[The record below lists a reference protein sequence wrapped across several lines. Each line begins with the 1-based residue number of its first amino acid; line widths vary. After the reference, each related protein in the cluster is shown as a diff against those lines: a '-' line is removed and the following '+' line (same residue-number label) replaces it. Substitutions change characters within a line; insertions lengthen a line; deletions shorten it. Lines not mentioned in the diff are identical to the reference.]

1 MGFLSNISRRYKHVK
16 RYNQVISIFL
26 KYGFEDFVSYLN
38 EKKRFV
44 FIKKLI
50 PSSTYNHALHL
61 SKWEKMRLVCEEL
74 GPTFVKFGQILSNRP
89 DLMPADLIKE
99 LEKLQDGVPPI
110 AGVLAK
116 EVLENEL
123 GKKTGEVFSY
133 FEPEAFASA
142 SMAQVHRGTLLN
154 GEKIVVKIQRP
165 GIREIIESDI
175 KVMYYL
181 AEVFSRRIPSLRS
194 FDPVGLVKSFED
206 SILKELDFIH
216 ESVNIQRFHN
226 NFYKDETDEGYIH
239 SPKIYAELTT
249 SKVLTMEYIEG
260 IKISDAAKL
269 KASGCDSKI
278 IAERLAL
285 SYFKQI
291 FNYGYFHADPHPG
304 NLLVLPGNVICY
316 LDYGMMGSIIRKD
329 LEALGSLFLS
339 VKSKDVKRI
348 IRAMQ
353 QLSDNTVIRNYR
365 ELEND
370 VNEFV
375 QNYSYRTL
383 HQNEMSTIML
393 QLKDLIIKHGLKV
406 PTHFF
411 LLIRSMVT
419 IEGVIR
425 QLNPELDLTVLIKPF
440 LIKLVAKRYNP
451 IQFAKRAFNS
461 IYELGMYMEEFPRDL
476 KNAMRKINTG
486 EIKVDLR
493 HKGID
498 PLVHTINRISKQLI
512 SAVVIAGLVIGSAQ
526 LVIHNVKPLWGESSA
541 FGICG
546 FILAGLISI
555 NLLRD
560 VRRGD
565 HDEWAGWRDTN

>member
-1 MGFLSNISRRYKHVK
+1 MGILSNISRRYNHVQ

-26 KYGFEDFVSYLN
+26 KYGFEDLVSYLD
-38 EKKRFV
+38 EKKRFN

-50 PSSTYNHALHL
+50 PSSTYQKALQL
-61 SKWEKMRLVCEEL
+61 TKWEKMRLVCEEL

-89 DLMPADLIKE
+89 DLLPADLIKE
-99 LEKLQDGVPPI
+99 FEKLQDGVPPI
-110 AGVLAK
+110 QGAIAI
-116 EVLENEL
+116 EVLEKEL
-123 GKKTGEVFSY
+123 GKKTDVLFAS
-133 FEPEAFASA
+133 FEKEAFASA
-142 SMAQVHRGTLLN
+142 SMAQVHKGILKN

-165 GIREIIESDI
+165 GITEVIQSDI

-181 AEVFSRRIPSLRS
+181 AEVFTKRIPSLRS
-194 FDPVGLVKSFED
+194 FDPIGLVKNFEA
-206 SILKELDFIH
+206 SIAQELDFIH
-216 ESVNIQRFHN
+216 ESINIQRFHN
-226 NFYKDETDEGYIH
+226 NFIKDQTDEGYIH

-260 IKISDAAKL
+260 IKISDSIKL
-269 KASGCDSKI
+269 KENACDGKV
-278 IAERLAL
+278 IAQRLAH

-291 FNYGYFHADPHPG
+291 FNYGFFHADPHPG
-304 NLLVLPGNVICY
+304 NLLVLPGNIICY
-316 LDYGMMGSIIRKD
+316 LDYGMMGSVIRKD

-339 VKSKDVKRI
+339 INSKDVRRI
-348 IRAMQ
+348 IRAIQ

-375 QNYSYRTL
+375 QNYGYGNL
-383 HQNEMSTIML
+383 HKNEMSTVML

-419 IEGVIR
+419 IEGVIS
-425 QLNPELDLTVLIKPF
+425 QLDPQLDLTKMIKPF
-440 LIKLVAKRYNP
+440 LIKLVAKHYNP
-451 IQFAKRAFNS
+451 VQFVKRTFNS
-461 IYELGMYMEEFPRDL
+461 IYEFGMYMEEFPRDL

-498 PLVHTINRISKQLI
+498 PLVHTINRVSKQIVSSVIIAALLI
-512 SAVVIAGLVIGSAQ
+512 GASQMLV
-526 LVIHNVKPLWGESSA
+526 HNVRPLWGNSSSL
-541 FGICG
+541 GIIG
-546 FILAGLISI
+546 IILAALIGL
-555 NLLRD
+555 NMLRD
-560 VRRGD
+560 VRKGD
-565 HDEWAGWRDTN
+565 HDNWAGWKDH